1 MKDLSGTIFLLPFG
15 LFGSGKAKDSPGEGG
30 KAGRAAPRNISAK
43 QAKTIMDEGGPCT
56 ILDVRTSGE
65 FRDKHIKGAIL
76 IPVDEIEFRAE
87 SKLPDKNAV
96 ILVYCQS
103 GGRAARAAKMLA
115 DMGYTNVSNFGG
127 IMGWPYDT
135 VSG

>member
-1 MKDLSGTIFLLPFG
+1 MKDLLATIFLLPFG
-15 LFGSGKAKDSPGEGG
+15 LFGSGKTKDSSSEGG
-30 KAGRAAPRNISAK
+30 KAARAAPRNISAK
-43 QAKTIMDEGGPCT
+43 QAKAIMDEGGSYT
-56 ILDVRTSGE
+56 LLDVRTSGE
-65 FRDKHIKGAIL
+65 FRDKHIKGAVL

-87 SKLPDKNAV
+87 SKLPDKSAV

-103 GGRAARAAKMLA
+103 GGRSARAAKLLA

-135 VSG
+135 VST